1 MNFFAV
7 DNIHLYITIALSVIN
22 GILMC
27 FASYKYF
34 QIIQL
39 SGYKLKGY
47 FAWLK
52 ETKWSYAL
60 RMILLSLLSAFCVLV
75 TNALFN
81 VYHQEALYSY
91 IGLVFYFY
99 FTIVFIKALYNAPK
113 KIPLKNTTRMTR
125 LNVAM
130 LIFVSLFSFV
140 VVWGSFQYLSFVKFG
155 ALCVVPAVVVFIV
168 PVVHLIM
175 LPLEKLIVSRYL
187 HQAKSK
193 LAKRNDLIKIGIT
206 GSYAKTS
213 VKYIL
218 NTILS
223 QKYKVCMSPQSFNT
237 QTGLSKVVNNY
248 LTDLDQVLIAE
259 MGARSKGDIKKLCKL
274 ISPQYAI
281 ITGISPQHLL
291 TFKSLDN
298 IKRTKFELVESLSQN
313 GVCVF
318 NGFDQEV
325 CDMYSWANVDKKYL
339 VGKDKDISAKDI
351 QFDQDGTKFVLV
363 LGEKEYNVHTKL
375 LGEHNVQNILLCVQ
389 MAKCLGLSD
398 QQIVRG
404 IKSLQPVPHRL
415 ELVKTATNLI
425 LDDSFNANIRGSKI
439 ALDVLGKLPGRKIVI
454 TPGLVELGEREYDEN
469 VVFGEQI
476 AGVADF
482 VIIVNKVNFEAIKE
496 GLDNKKFKEENIS
509 QAETLEQAKILMKE
523 ILQPGDTVLFENDLP
538 DNYI

>member
-7 DNIHLYITIALSVIN
+7 DNIHLYITIALSLIN
-22 GILMC
+22 GALMC

-130 LIFVSLFSFV
+130 FIFVSLFSFA
-140 VVWGSFQYLSFVKFG
+140 VVWVSFQYLSFVKFG
-155 ALCVVPAVVVFIV
+155 ALCIVPAVVVFIV
-168 PVVHLIM
+168 PVVHIIM
-175 LPLEKLIVSRYL
+175 LPLEKLIVARYL

-193 LAKRNDLIKIGIT
+193 LAKRSDLIRIGIT

-274 ISPQYAI
+274 ISPKYAI

-298 IKRTKFELVESLSQN
+298 IKKTKFELIESLPQD

-318 NGFDQEV
+318 NGFDQEA
-325 CDMYSWANVDKKYL
+325 CDMYSWTDKEKKYL
-339 VGKDKDISAKDI
+339 VGQDKNIDAKDI

-389 MAKCLGLSD
+389 MAKCLGLDD

-404 IKSLQPVPHRL
+404 IKALQPVPHRL

-469 VVFGEQI
+469 LAFGEQI
-476 AGVADF
+476 ASVADF
-482 VIIVNKVNFEAIKE
+482 VIIVNKVNFDAIKA
-496 GLDNKKFKEENIS
+496 GLDNKKFKDENIF
-509 QAETLEQAKILMKE
+509 QAETLEQAKILMKDV
-523 ILQPGDTVLFENDLP
+523 LQPNDTVLFENDLP

>member
-155 ALCVVPAVVVFIV
+155 ALCIVPAVVVFIV

-206 GSYAKTS
+206 GSYAETS

-325 CDMYSWANVDKKYL
+325 CDMYSWANIDKKYL

>member
-351 QFDQDGTKFVLV
+351 QFDQDGTKFVLM

-439 ALDVLGKLPGRKIVI
+439 ALDVLRKLPGRKIVI

-509 QAETLEQAKILMKE
+509 QAENLEQAKILMKE

>member
-1 MNFFAV
+1 MNFLAV
-7 DNIHLYITIALSVIN
+7 DNIHLYITIVLSLLN
-22 GILMC
+22 GVLMC

-47 FAWLK
+47 FSWLR

-60 RMILLSLLSAFCVLV
+60 RMVLLSLLSGFCVLV

-81 VYHQEALYSY
+81 VYHKQALYSY
-91 IGLVFYFY
+91 IGLIFYFY
-99 FTIVFIKALYNAPK
+99 FAIVFIKALYNAPK

-130 LIFVSLFSFV
+130 FIFVSLFSFA
-140 VVWGSFQYLSFVKFG
+140 VVWASFQHLNFVKFG
-155 ALCVVPAVVVFIV
+155 ALCFVPAFVVFIV
-168 PVVHLIM
+168 PIVHIIM
-175 LPLEKLIVSRYL
+175 LPLEKLIVARYL
-187 HQAKSK
+187 HS
-193 LAKRNDLIKIGIT
+193 AKRKLVKRQDLIKIGIT

-274 ISPQYAI
+274 ISPKYGI

-298 IKRTKFELVESLSQN
+298 IKKTKFELVESLPSD
-313 GVCVF
+313 GTCVF
-318 NGFDQEV
+318 NGFDSEV
-325 CDMYSWANVDKKYL
+325 CDMYSWTKLEKKYL
-339 VGKDKDISAKDI
+339 VGKDKDLAAKDI
-351 QFDQDGTKFVLV
+351 TFDQDGTKFTLV
-363 LGEKEYNVHTKL
+363 MGKKEYKVSTKL
-375 LGEHNVQNILLCVQ
+375 LGEHNVQNILLCVK
-389 MAKCLGLSD
+389 MAKCLDLD
-398 QQIVRG
+398 DKQIIAG
-404 IKSLQPVPHRL
+404 IESLQPVPHRL
-415 ELVKTATNLI
+415 EIIKTPTNII
-425 LDDSFNANIRGSKI
+425 LDDSFNANVRGSKI
-439 ALDVLGKLPGRKIVI
+439 ALDVLSKLPGRKVVI
-454 TPGLVELGEREYDEN
+454 TPGLVELGEKEYEEN
-469 VVFGEQI
+469 FAFGAEI
-476 AGVADF
+476 AKISDF
-482 VIIVNKVNFEAIKE
+482 VIIVNKVNFEAIKA
-496 GLDNKKFKEENIS
+496 GLDSENFKEENIF
-509 QAETLEQAKILMKE
+509 QAETLDQAKILMKDF
-523 ILQPGDTVLFENDLP
+523 LAPGDTILFENDLP

>member
-298 IKRTKFELVESLSQN
+298 IKRTKFELVESLSQS

-339 VGKDKDISAKDI
+339 VGKDKNISAKDI
-351 QFDQDGTKFVLV
+351 QFDQDGTKFVLI

-482 VIIVNKVNFEAIKE
+482 VIIVNKVNFESIKE

>member
-155 ALCVVPAVVVFIV
+155 ALCIVPAVVVFIV

-298 IKRTKFELVESLSQN
+298 IKRTKFELVESLSQS

-482 VIIVNKVNFEAIKE
+482 VIIVNKVNFEAIKQ

>member
-1 MNFFAV
+1 MSFLAA
-7 DNIHLYITIALSVIN
+7 DNIHLYITIILSLLN
-22 GILMC
+22 GVLMC

-47 FAWLK
+47 FNWLK
-52 ETKWSYAL
+52 DTKWNYAL
-60 RMILLSLLSAFCVLV
+60 RMVLLSLLSGFCVLV

-81 VYHQEALYSY
+81 VYHKQALYSY
-91 IGLVFYFY
+91 IGLIFYFY

-130 LIFVSLFSFV
+130 FVFVSLFSFA
-140 VVWGSFQYLSFVKFG
+140 VVWASFQHLSFVKFG
-155 ALCVVPAVVVFIV
+155 ALCFVPAFVVFIV
-168 PVVHLIM
+168 PIVHVIM
-175 LPLEKLIVSRYL
+175 LPLEKLIVAKYL
-187 HQAKSK
+187 TSAKRK
-193 LAKRNDLIKIGIT
+193 LAKRPDLIKIGIT

-248 LTDLDQVLIAE
+248 LTDLDQVLVAE

-274 ISPQYAI
+274 IHPKYAI

-291 TFKSLDN
+291 TFGSLDT
-298 IKRTKFELVESLSQN
+298 IKRTKFELVKSLPDD
-313 GVCVF
+313 GTCVF
-318 NGFDQEV
+318 NGFDSEV
-325 CDMYSWANVDKKYL
+325 CDMYSWAKLKDKYL
-339 VGKDKDISAKDI
+339 VGSDNSLAAKDI
-351 QFDQDGTKFVLV
+351 AFDQDGTKFTLI
-363 LGEKEYNVHTKL
+363 LGKNEYKIATKL

-389 MAKCLGLSD
+389 MAKCLGLGD
-398 QQIVRG
+398 KQIVDG
-404 IKSLQPVPHRL
+404 IKALQPVTHRL
-415 ELVKTATNLI
+415 EIVKTPTNII
-425 LDDSFNANIRGSKI
+425 LDDSFNANVTGSKI
-439 ALDVLGKLPGRKIVI
+439 ALDVLSKMPGRKVVI
-454 TPGLVELGEREYDEN
+454 TPGLVELGDKEFEEN
-469 VVFGEQI
+469 CAFGKRISE
-476 AGVADF
+476 VADF
-482 VIIVNKVNFEAIKE
+482 VIIVNKVNFEALKA
-496 GLDNKKFKEENIS
+496 GLDSNKFKEENVF

-523 ILQPGDTVLFENDLP
+523 FLSSGDTILFENDLP